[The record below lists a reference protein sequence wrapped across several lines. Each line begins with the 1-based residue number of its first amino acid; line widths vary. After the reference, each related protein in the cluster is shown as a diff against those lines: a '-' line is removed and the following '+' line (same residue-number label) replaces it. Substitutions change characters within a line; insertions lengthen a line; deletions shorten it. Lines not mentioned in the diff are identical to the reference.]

1 MQFILF
7 IIKFEKASARI
18 ARLKKCMD
26 YRLVM
31 TFKIMWS
38 RMFDDSQRV
47 EYVKQDSLNDLAM
60 CPICLLRRDLNQLEW
75 LLINSNELTSLDGEL
90 PSSGHNLKMLYAV
103 DNRLTHLPAE
113 FRYLH
118 RLETLFLQH
127 NKIRNL
133 NGTLQKA
140 RRLKFLELSYNELQE
155 VFDHTKF
162 FLNFVL
168 NRI

>member
-1 MQFILF
+1 
-7 IIKFEKASARI
+7 
-18 ARLKKCMD
+18 
-26 YRLVM
+26 
-31 TFKIMWS
+31 
-38 RMFDDSQRV
+38 
-47 EYVKQDSLNDLAM
+47 M
-60 CPICLLRRDLNQLEW
+60 CLICLLRRDLNQLEW

-133 NGTLQKA
+133 DGTLQKA

-155 VFDHTKF
+155 VFGPSCVFMSLKI
-162 FLNFVL
+162 LPEL
-168 NRI
+168 CLES

>member
-1 MQFILF
+1 
-7 IIKFEKASARI
+7 
-18 ARLKKCMD
+18 
-26 YRLVM
+26 
-31 TFKIMWS
+31 
-38 RMFDDSQRV
+38 
-47 EYVKQDSLNDLAM
+47 M

-133 NGTLQKA
+133 DGTLQKA

-155 VFDHTKF
+155 VFGYTF
-162 FLNFVL
+162 MSRNSSSIVCNPNF
-168 NRI
+168 RIFK